1 MIKVQFKLTDFETI
15 GIEKRISDSLKKMNF
30 INPTEV
36 QEIAIPLILEGKDI
50 TVRSKTGTGKTG
62 AFLIPV
68 IQKIAGKKSLSVL
81 VLVPT
86 RELAKQVADVAR
98 KISGDLGIKTV
109 TVYGGASINVQVDNL
124 RNGPNIVVGTP
135 GRILD
140 LIERHALDLSKIEF
154 LILDEADVMLDMG
167 FIEDVNRI
175 ISMSKPE
182 RQTMLFSA
190 TMPREIVNIAKS
202 HMKKDRKNIIVGEE
216 EERTVETISH
226 YYSFSSRNQKFN
238 ILVSY
243 IERYQP
249 KKAIIFTNTKEYAN
263 RIFNA
268 MRNLGMDV
276 LLLHGG
282 LTQAEREKSLRNFRQ
297 NGRFLIATNVASRGL
312 DIPDITDIIN
322 FDAPDDPNSY
332 IHRVGRTARMGKDGR
347 AYTLL
352 SDSEEFLVDEIM
364 DRANITMEEIG
375 LFPADVPELSRFR
388 NSRGTSGQNTDRNSS
403 RRNYSGNPRYK
414 GPRGNNSGRRR
425 GVSGYSR

>member
-1 MIKVQFKLTDFETI
+1 MEQFKLTDFETI
-15 GIEKRISDSLKKMNF
+15 GIEKRIYDSLKRMNF
-30 INPTEV
+30 VNPTEV

-68 IQKIAGKKSLSVL
+68 IQKISGKKGLSVL

-86 RELAKQVADVAR
+86 RELAKQVADVAM
-98 KISGDLGIKTV
+98 KISGDLGIRTV
-109 TVYGGASINVQVDNL
+109 TVYGGASINVQIDNL
-124 RNGPNIVVGTP
+124 RNNPNIVVGTP

-140 LIERHALDLSKIEF
+140 LVERKSLDLSKIEY

-175 ISMSKPE
+175 ISMSRQD

-202 HMKKDRKNIIVGEE
+202 HMKRDRKNIIVGEE

-226 YYSFSSRNQKFN
+226 YYSFSERSQKFN

-243 IERYQP
+243 IEKYQP
-249 KKAIIFTNTKEYAN
+249 KKAIIFTNTKEFAN
-263 RIFNA
+263 RIFKA
-268 MRNLGMDV
+268 MKNMGMEV

-282 LTQAEREKSLRNFRQ
+282 LTQAERERSLKNFRIS
-297 NGRFLIATNVASRGL
+297 GRFLIATNVASRGL

-322 FDAPDDPNSY
+322 FDAPDDTNSY
-332 IHRVGRTARMGKDGR
+332 IHRVGRTARMGRDGR

-352 SDSEEFLVDEIM
+352 SDTEEFLVDEITE
-364 DRANITMEEIG
+364 RANITMEEIG
-375 LFPADVPELSRFR
+375 LFPADVPDLSRFKTSGR
-388 NSRGTSGQNTDRNSS
+388 SRSGHERSRYASGSKFGGNSRYKKPQN
-403 RRNYSGNPRYK
+403 GNRS
-414 GPRGNNSGRRR
+414 RGNRF
-425 GVSGYSR
+425 SGYSR